1 MARQCHITAVS
12 WLVCPNSH
20 MLLETNTIQTLQTNT
35 MQTQH
40 KYKKQTKCHKTVA
53 RWQVCSN
60 GHMLP
65 NCAPRAIFG
74 HKATFVNTTL
84 IIYFAIQ
91 TNTFCYFGQ
100 MHIIFWQAG
109 PLQKQHITWI
119 CPQSIFGYLA
129 CDCAYPTLR
138 PSSRNLTA
146 KQYWLPLHHISIL
159 PDGIICPMICTQC
172 KWFAQFALEW
182 MGATSGCIWQCDI
195 KCDKL

>member
-1 MARQCHITAVS
+1 MYKYNTNTTCKYHLNTILIVTKKTLSHSLARQCHITAVS

-20 MLLETNTIQTLQTNT
+20 MFLETNTIQTLQTNT

-74 HKATFVNTTL
+74 HKATFVSTTL

-100 MHIIFWQAG
+100 MHIIF
-109 PLQKQHITWI
+109 
-119 CPQSIFGYLA
+119 
-129 CDCAYPTLR
+129 
-138 PSSRNLTA
+138 
-146 KQYWLPLHHISIL
+146 
-159 PDGIICPMICTQC
+159 
-172 KWFAQFALEW
+172 
-182 MGATSGCIWQCDI
+182 
-195 KCDKL
+195 